1 MGTPAR
7 REPAALKGGAAS
19 NMSEGEESDMTS
31 SVLEHDQTWIEWYC
45 RLKENR
51 FFVEVEEDYVRDA
64 FNLTGLG
71 EIVPHFNKALDYML
85 ESERDSEE
93 SDISSTDGDAND
105 LERVYEDSAAT
116 LYGLVHARFILT
128 TQGIQ
133 LMSEKYDHKIYGTC
147 PNTYC
152 HGESVLPIGLY
163 DQPRLQNTMVYCP
176 KCREIYRPL
185 NSRLASIDGAYFGT
199 TFAPLFFMR
208 NQQLQTSFD
217 EIPTYYIPRVFGF
230 KVSPECRNPKKEDN
244 NSSKG
249 NVRAIR
255 EDKE

>member
-1 MGTPAR
+1 
-7 REPAALKGGAAS
+7 
-19 NMSEGEESDMTS
+19 MSEGEESEMTS

-85 ESERDSEE
+85 ESERDSND
-93 SDISSTDGDAND
+93 SDLSSTEGDAHD

-133 LMSEKYDHKIYGTC
+133 LMSEKYEQKIYGTC
-147 PNTYC
+147 PNTLC
-152 HGESVLPIGLY
+152 HGEAVLPIGLY
-163 DQPRLQNTMVYCP
+163 DQPRMQKTMVYCP
-176 KCREIYRPL
+176 KCREMYRPS

-208 NQQLQTSFD
+208 NQNNVD
-217 EIPTYYIPRVFGF
+217 EFPVYYIPRVFGF
-230 KVSPECRNPKKEDN
+230 KVSPECRNPKRDQDA
-244 NSSKG
+244 SSRG
-249 NVRAIR
+249 TSRAIR
-255 EDKE
+255 DGQ